1 MEDAK
6 GVYIPMDPE
15 YPKLKGEND
24 ALPNNGKYREA
35 VGALLYISTTTRPD
49 ISGAMSILCRRV
61 SNPRQRDWEALKK
74 LMRYLKQTSDMALNI
89 YACEDLKLTGYVD
102 ADWGGDI
109 QDRKSTSAYIFKLG
123 NSAISCSSRK
133 QSSVALSTT
142 EAEYVSAAS
151 ASQEG
156 VWLRQ
161 LLHDLGEVQNEP
173 IIIYEDNQ
181 GCIKIASNEKF
192 SARTKHIDVRHHFIR
207 DLMKN
212 NVIQLVYC
220 RSEDMIADAL
230 TKPLPKIKFEELR
243 NGMGLT
249 T

>member
-1 MEDAK
+1 MVPEVKWSFKLREVPFFTIVESAVGAPELTWPDQ
-6 GVYIPMDPE
+6 DPE

-24 ALPNNGKYREA
+24 ALLNNGKYREA

-74 LMRYLKQTSDMALNI
+74 LMRYLEQTSDMELNI
-89 YACEDLKLTGYVD
+89 YACEDLKLTGYVN

-123 NSAISCSSRK
+123 NSAISWSSRK

-151 ASQEG
+151 ASQED

-173 IIIYEDNQ
+173 IIIYGDNQ
-181 GCIKIASNEKF
+181 GCIKIASNETF
-192 SARTKHIDVRHHFIR
+192 CIFQ
-207 DLMKN
+207 
-212 NVIQLVYC
+212 QLLDQIFL
-220 RSEDMIADAL
+220 EQ
-230 TKPLPKIKFEELR
+230 
-243 NGMGLT
+243 
-249 T
+249 